1 MNVEGNFKIKQ
12 LDKQLVFNSREENI
26 FPFSAVIKE
35 IHKLLYLRLGGNSRV
50 NANDNCVLARGKH
63 VSL

>member
-1 MNVEGNFKIKQ
+1 MEGNFKIKQ

>member
-35 IHKLLYLRLGGNSRV
+35 IHKLLYLRLGENSRV